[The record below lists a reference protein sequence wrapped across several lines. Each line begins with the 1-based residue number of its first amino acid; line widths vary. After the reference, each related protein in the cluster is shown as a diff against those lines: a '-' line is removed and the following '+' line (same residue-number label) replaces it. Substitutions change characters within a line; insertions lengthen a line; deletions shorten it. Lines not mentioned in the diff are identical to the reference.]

1 MKTFENIDRLYS
13 PSFNCKGGLNKEG
26 GSVFCYKFLS
36 GEGVNKWLT
45 RLRLGLSHLH
55 EHKFKHNFQDTINP
69 FCYCRQEIETTTHF
83 LLHCPQYSNNRTTFL
98 NKIKS
103 LINNFQDKNDLALT
117 NLLLYGDMSLSTE
130 TNKSILNS
138 TIDFLLETRRFAD
151 PLLWQ

>member
-1 MKTFENIDRLYS
+1 MLVFQILKVFQFSRKKFLIRAS
-13 PSFNCKGGLNKEG
+13 PNSVFNCHHPQ
-26 GSVFCYKFLS
+26 
-36 GEGVNKWLT
+36 GVTLLT

-103 LINNFQDKNDLALT
+103 LISDFQDKNDLALT

-130 TNKSILNS
+130 TNTSILNS
-138 TIDFLLETRRFAD
+138 TIDFLLETKRFEE
-151 PLLWQ
+151 PLL